1 MKSLFQELS
10 GSFVPSSVRSA
21 ARKVTPLADAAE
33 IESAEAL
40 LKKSKRMKAL
50 HADPE
55 FKAKLSKSASA
66 RMKALHADPEF
77 KAKAAARMK
86 ALHADPEFKAAR
98 ARRKAQRIAK
108 RIDELNK
115 ELAAANAIA
124 EAA

>member
-10 GSFVPSSVRSA
+10 GSFVPSRPRLS
-21 ARKVTPLADAAE
+21 ARKVTPLADSAQIEAAE
-33 IESAEAL
+33 ASL
-40 LKKSKRMKAL
+40 MK
-50 HADPE
+50 H
-55 FKAKLSKSASA
+55 K

-77 KAKAAARMK
+77 KAKAAARMKALNADPEFKAKVSKAASARMK

-115 ELAAANAIA
+115 QLAAANAIA

>member
-21 ARKVTPLADAAE
+21 ARKVTLLADAAE
-33 IESAEAL
+33 IEGAETRMM
-40 LKKSKRMKAL
+40 KSKRMKAL
-50 HADPE
+50 NADPE
-55 FKAKLSKSASA
+55 FKAKVS
-66 RMKALHADPEF
+66 
-77 KAKAAARMK
+77 KAASARMK

-115 ELAAANAIA
+115 QLAAANAIA

>member
-1 MKSLFQELS
+1 
-10 GSFVPSSVRSA
+10 
-21 ARKVTPLADAAE
+21 
-33 IESAEAL
+33 
-40 LKKSKRMKAL
+40 MKAL

>member
-66 RMKALHADPEF
+66 RMKALN
-77 KAKAAARMK
+77 
-86 ALHADPEFKAAR
+86 ADPEFKAAR

>member
-10 GSFVPSSVRSA
+10 GSFVPSSARSA
-21 ARKVTPLADAAE
+21 TRKVTPIAD
-33 IESAEAL
+33 SAEVERAEARQV
-40 LKKSKRMKAL
+40 KSKRMKAL
-50 HADPE
+50 NADPE
-55 FKAKLSKSASA
+55 FKAKISKAASA

-77 KAKAAARMK
+77 KAKTAARMK
-86 ALHADPEFKAAR
+86 ALNADPEFKAAR

-115 ELAAANAIA
+115 HLAAANAIA

>member
-10 GSFVPSSVRSA
+10 GSFVPSRPRLS
-21 ARKVTPLADAAE
+21 ARKVTPLADSAQIEAAE
-33 IESAEAL
+33 ASL
-40 LKKSKRMKAL
+40 MK
-50 HADPE
+50 H
-55 FKAKLSKSASA
+55 K
-66 RMKALHADPEF
+66 
-77 KAKAAARMK
+77 RMK

-115 ELAAANAIA
+115 QLAAANAIA